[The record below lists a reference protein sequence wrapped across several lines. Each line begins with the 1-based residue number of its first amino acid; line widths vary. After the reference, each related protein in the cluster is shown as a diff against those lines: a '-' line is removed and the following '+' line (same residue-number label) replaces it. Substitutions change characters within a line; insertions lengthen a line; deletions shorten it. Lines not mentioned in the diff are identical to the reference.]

1 MTLGLR
7 IGSHGLLRQLECFDV
22 ASSPRI
28 LPLLDFVI
36 TTNIITFT
44 QISISV
50 QRTVRSWEPFL
61 LIRLPTIPLPLALE
75 DTPEVSRVQ
84 FGREGQLSEFGGGTH
99 YDFVKISTFQV
110 IFALQVAN

>member
-7 IGSHGLLRQLECFDV
+7 IGSYGLLVHLKCFDV
-22 ASSPRI
+22 ASSPSI
-28 LPLLDFVI
+28 FPLLYFVI
-36 TTNIITFT
+36 TTHIITFT

-50 QRTVRSWEPFL
+50 QRTVVSWEPFL

-75 DTPEVSRVQ
+75 DTPEVPRVQ
-84 FGREGQLSEFGGGTH
+84 FGREGQFSELGGGAH
-99 YDFVKISTFQV
+99 NDFVKISTCQV